1 MLFKLDP
8 DPHEKKSTG
17 SGSIIHECG
26 SIVLVR
32 AVDPR
37 TSGDVL
43 SVLKLSF
50 GTGGKNFQ
58 IKTEKMQGNG

>member
-8 DPHEKKSTG
+8 DPHEKK

-58 IKTEKMQGNG
+58 IKTEKMQENG